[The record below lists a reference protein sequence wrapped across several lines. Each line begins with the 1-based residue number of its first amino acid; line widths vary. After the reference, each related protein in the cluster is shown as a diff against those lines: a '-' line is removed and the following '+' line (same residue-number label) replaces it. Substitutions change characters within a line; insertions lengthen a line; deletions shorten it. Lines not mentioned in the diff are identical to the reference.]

1 MKQPKNQP
9 SNLHTNVL
17 NYEKNISTFKNTLHN
32 KNWNDMKK
40 IEDPNKA
47 YKYFLH
53 IFIDKSFSKIGS

>member
-1 MKQPKNQP
+1 MK
-9 SNLHTNVL
+9 
-17 NYEKNISTFKNTLHN
+17 KNISTFKNTLRN